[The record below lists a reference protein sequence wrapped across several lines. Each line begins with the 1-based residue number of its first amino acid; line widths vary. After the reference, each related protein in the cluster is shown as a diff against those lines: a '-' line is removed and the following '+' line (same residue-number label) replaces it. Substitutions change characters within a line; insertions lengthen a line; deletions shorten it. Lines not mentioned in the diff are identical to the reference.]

1 MTTTYVF
8 TLNENKYFVTEIKN
22 EVIETIEQM
31 IKKLMPNCNFSE
43 YDDLLCQNLGKTI
56 SSLEWIKKYPIEK
69 ITKTNYNLERIF
81 FNYVK
86 NYGIDNVRSDVYKD
100 IELSEGSI
108 NYIQTVL
115 NDSKEPIPIRI
126 SLLDMEIN
134 KLKNA
139 YDSIVKNNSVI
150 QKYTNYSTNLILQ
163 KIDQEKQ
170 LKYQIEQNNISSLQ
184 QRIQLEQQLQRNQQD
199 LQQKQQELQGKQK
212 ELQLEIQENRK
223 LTQKYQHYF
232 QSNYINTLLPYFID
246 TFIKENKI
254 DSRTVKSFLI
264 NHFSDHKL
272 VEEITNALLLKKQNE
287 KLITKYGTSEVINEK
302 LSEMFYKKIELIHQL
317 ELDDVN
323 YGTKNDMKYDIKYY
337 KDEY

>member
-56 SSLEWIKKYPIEK
+56 SSLGWIKKYPIEK
-69 ITKTNYNLERIF
+69 ITKTDYNLERIF

-150 QKYTNYSTNLILQ
+150 QKYTNYSNNFIIQKFQELNAKKNQIVQQQLHDLNSKGKHQEFLLMQQQNNLKQ
-163 KIDQEKQ
+163 NERQKQ
-170 LKYQIEQNNISSLQ
+170 LQEYNTLFQNNS
-184 QRIQLEQQLQRNQQD
+184 
-199 LQQKQQELQGKQK
+199 
-212 ELQLEIQENRK
+212 
-223 LTQKYQHYF
+223 
-232 QSNYINTLLPYFID
+232 INTLVPYFLD
-246 TFIKENKI
+246 TFIKEYDI
-254 DSRTVKSFLI
+254 DEIKTLI
-264 NHFSDHKL
+264 EKHFSDHKL
-272 VEEITNALLLKKQNE
+272 VQEIANALILKKQNE
-287 KLITKYGTSEVINEK
+287 KLFAKYGTLDIINEK
-302 LSEMFYKKIELIHQL
+302 LSEMLYKKIELLHQL
-317 ELDDVN
+317 ELDDVK
-323 YGTKNDMKYDIKYY
+323 YGTKNDMEYDIKYY
-337 KDEY
+337 KDED

>member
-31 IKKLMPNCNFSE
+31 VKKLMPNCNSNE
-43 YDDLLCQNLGKTI
+43 YDDFLCQNLGKTI

-108 NYIQTVL
+108 NYIQTFL
-115 NDSKEPIPIRI
+115 NDSKEPIPTRI

-134 KLKNA
+134 KLKNG

-150 QKYTNYSTNLILQ
+150 QKYTNYSMNFVSQKFQQLINLENQINQ
-163 KIDQEKQ
+163 KKIQDLISQGKHQE
-170 LKYQIEQNNISSLQ
+170 Y
-184 QRIQLEQQLQRNQQD
+184 QLEQQ
-199 LQQKQQELQGKQK
+199 KQQQQLQKFHNLFK
-212 ELQLEIQENRK
+212 NK
-223 LTQKYQHYF
+223 F
-232 QSNYINTLLPYFID
+232 INTLIPYFID
-246 TFIKENKI
+246 TFIKEYDINI
-254 DSRTVKSFLI
+254 DEIKTILE

-272 VEEITNALLLKKQNE
+272 VEEIANALLLKKQND
-287 KLITKYGTSEVINEK
+287 KLITKYGTIEIINKK
-302 LSEMFYKKIELIHQL
+302 LSEMLYKKIELIHQL

-337 KDEY
+337 NDE